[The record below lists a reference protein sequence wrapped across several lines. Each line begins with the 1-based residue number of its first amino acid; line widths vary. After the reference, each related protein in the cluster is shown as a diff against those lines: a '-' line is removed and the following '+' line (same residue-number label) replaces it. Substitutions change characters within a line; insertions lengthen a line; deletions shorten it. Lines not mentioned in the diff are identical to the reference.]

1 MAHPVFANTTQARP
15 DDRAGFITK
24 TYMHLAASILIFM
37 GLESLLLNSVEGQ
50 KLGKSLMGHWMW
62 VFGAYM
68 IVSWM
73 ASSFVHSVRSKFG
86 QYICLG
92 IYIVAETFFF
102 LPLLMIAQHTA
113 AEAGLAAN
121 SLIFRAAMITL
132 SGFFA
137 LTAIAFITRKNF
149 SFLRGFLMWGGVL
162 ALILIGCNFFLGLD
176 LGVWFSVAMVGFAGA
191 AILYDTSNVIHEYGE
206 DQCIGA
212 SLQLFASFALM
223 LWYVLRL
230 VISFAGEE

>member
-1 MAHPVFANTTQARP
+1 MAHPVFANTTQTRS

-24 TYMHLAASILIFM
+24 TYMHLAAAIIIFM
-37 GLESLLLNSVEGQ
+37 GLESVLLNSAAGQ
-50 KLGKSLMGHWMW
+50 KLGQSLMGHWIW
-62 VFGAYM
+62 VLGAYM
-68 IVSWM
+68 IVSWL
-73 ASSFVHSVRSKFG
+73 ASSFVHSVQSKFG

-92 IYIVAETFFF
+92 IYIVAETVIF

-132 SGFFA
+132 SGFLA

-149 SFLRGFLMWGGVL
+149 SFLRGFLMWGFVL
-162 ALILIGCNFFLGLD
+162 ALILIGCSFLFGLN
-176 LGVWFSVAMVGFAGA
+176 LGIWFSVAMVGLAGA

-206 DQCIGA
+206 DQYVGA

-223 LWYVLRL
+223 LWYVLRI
-230 VISFAGEE
+230 VISLAGRE